1 MKGGIVMGGQN
12 NGTLK
17 LHLFGTGKK
26 EKLRGLI
33 EAVWQRSIR
42 ITLKLIHQSLSN
54 INSNCYL
61 GKKRY
66 I

>member
-17 LHLFGTGKK
+17 LHLFGMGKK

-42 ITLKLIHQSLSN
+42 ITLKLIHQMMAHFLT
-54 INSNCYL
+54 
-61 GKKRY
+61 
-66 I
+66 